1 MNDIIA
7 WLVAFGAILLLAYAY
22 FLKLR
27 TIRETQLAR
36 AVDEFYKNIGPL
48 LDDDGAPE
56 SAIDVIDLMNR
67 TITNRSVARRLFL
80 GLLRRPASDSGPSIG
95 IEDALAYYLNKR
107 RDLAEHFFGALVAA
121 SFAITYQSAIFGFL
135 LRRLVFFD
143 LDRHRDRAPDIV
155 ASLQARGIANGDHC
169 AAAA

>member
-7 WLVAFGAILLLAYAY
+7 WLVVLAAVSLFAYAY

-27 TIRETQLAR
+27 TIRESRLAR
-36 AVDEFYKNIGPL
+36 AADEFYKDIGPL
-48 LDDDGAPE
+48 LDDDDAPE
-56 SAIDVIDLMNR
+56 SAIDVIDLLNR
-67 TITNRSVARRLFL
+67 AMTNRSVARLLFM
-80 GLLRRPASDSGPSIG
+80 GLLRRPVADPGPSIG
-95 IEDALAYYLNKR
+95 IEDAVAYYLNKR

-143 LDRHRDRAPDIV
+143 LNRHRDRAPDIV
-155 ASLQARGIANGDHC
+155 ASLQARGIGNGDHC

>member
-7 WLVAFGAILLLAYAY
+7 WLVALAAVSLFAYAY

-27 TIRETQLAR
+27 TIRESRLAR
-36 AVDEFYKNIGPL
+36 AADEFYNDIGPL
-48 LDDDGAPE
+48 LDDDDAPE
-56 SAIDVIDLMNR
+56 SAIDVIDLLSR
-67 TITNRSVARRLFL
+67 AITNRSVA
-80 GLLRRPASDSGPSIG
+80 DSGLSIG
-95 IEDALAYYLNKR
+95 IDDAVAYYLNKR

-143 LDRHRDRAPDIV
+143 LNRHRDRAPDIV
-155 ASLQARGIANGDHC
+155 ASLHRPSGTPSAHGRGRCMDLTSP
-169 AAAA
+169 